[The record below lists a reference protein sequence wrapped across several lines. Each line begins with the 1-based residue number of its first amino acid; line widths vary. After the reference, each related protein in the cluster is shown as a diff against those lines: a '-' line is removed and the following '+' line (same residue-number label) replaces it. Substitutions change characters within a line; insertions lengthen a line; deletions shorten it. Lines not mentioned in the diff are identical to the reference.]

1 MTRQSRRCR
10 VREPFPEARQRAR
23 EIAAAAP
30 PFSAAIRDQ
39 IRLILW
45 GSLAPVPRKQTC
57 PPRTRTPPN
66 QLARCAT
73 PRIARQTEG
82 QCMR

>member
-1 MTRQSRRCR
+1 MTLS
-10 VREPFPEARQRAR
+10 PEARQRAR

-45 GSLAPVPRKQTC
+45 GSLAPSSPQADLSTGD
-57 PPRTRTPPN
+57 
-66 QLARCAT
+66 ADA
-73 PRIARQTEG
+73 A
-82 QCMR
+82 

>member
-1 MTRQSRRCR
+1 VTALS
-10 VREPFPEARQRAR
+10 PEARKRAS

-45 GSLAPVPRKQTC
+45 GSLAS
-57 PPRTRTPPN
+57 N
-66 QLARCAT
+66 SGEADSSNEDAD
-73 PRIARQTEG
+73 AA
-82 QCMR
+82 

>member
-1 MTRQSRRCR
+1 MTALSS
-10 VREPFPEARQRAR
+10 EARQRAR

-45 GSLAPVPRKQTC
+45 GSPAPKFLP
-57 PPRTRTPPN
+57 
-66 QLARCAT
+66 AESA
-73 PRIARQTEG
+73 AEDADAA
-82 QCMR
+82 